1 MTAKM
6 KSFVDSSAVIVN
18 YIDSLFHSRELGQ
31 QLLELIW
38 SLTTCNK
45 LSLYKVVV
53 LFHVSILLLWN
64 KKVKEND
71 FFIVDFPFTWEV
83 WIKLGEWHGEN
94 ISKMLINCRNLK
106 STMGEWKSIAI
117 SCFIGKW
124 HDTRIST
131 SICRANILTVNERS
145 SWWWRTQLT
154 TNYQSQVV
162 GDEGWTFPHFWPVNT
177 NLTHRSMHSLPSR
190 LSHP

>member
-38 SLTTCNK
+38 SLTTCNN
-45 LSLYKVVV
+45 LSLYKVEV

-64 KKVKEND
+64 KKQKIKKVQENE

-94 ISKMLINCRNLK
+94 ISKMLINCQNLK

-117 SCFIGKW
+117 SA
-124 HDTRIST
+124 SLE
-131 SICRANILTVNERS
+131 SAM
-145 SWWWRTQLT
+145 TQGLAHQ
-154 TNYQSQVV
+154 YVEQIFSQ
-162 GDEGWTFPHFWPVNT
+162 
-177 NLTHRSMHSLPSR
+177 
-190 LSHP
+190 